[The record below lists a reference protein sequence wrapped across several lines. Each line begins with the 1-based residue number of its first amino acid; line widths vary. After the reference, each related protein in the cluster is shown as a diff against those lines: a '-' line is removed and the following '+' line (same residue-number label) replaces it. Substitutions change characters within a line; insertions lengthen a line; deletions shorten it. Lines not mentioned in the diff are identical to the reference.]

1 MTMKSLPVL
10 LLLGAVT
17 LAHARH
23 DRWEDAATAEETIEK
38 TFSVSPSGAAAFDLD
53 NIWGS
58 IEVTGTSGNQIQV
71 RIAKSIR
78 AASPEDLALAQKEV
92 TLDATQDGDSVRLYV
107 NGPFRCCENCLNCG
121 HMAERRYVVKMDFKV
136 RVPERIALKLATVNE
151 GRVSVENVVGSYRIR
166 NVNGDITLRNIGGS
180 GEAKTVNGPVK
191 VSFRENPREDSEF
204 STINGDV
211 ELVFAKSPD
220 ADFRFKTFNGDIYS
234 DFELRALPL
243 ASPTTERKNGRFV
256 YKSDR
261 YTGGRAGSGGPE
273 IKLENLNGN
282 LRVLERAS

>member
-1 MTMKSLPVL
+1 
-10 LLLGAVT
+10 
-17 LAHARH
+17 
-23 DRWEDAATAEETIEK
+23 
-38 TFSVSPSGAAAFDLD
+38 
-53 NIWGS
+53 
-58 IEVTGTSGNQIQV
+58 
-71 RIAKSIR
+71 
-78 AASPEDLALAQKEV
+78 
-92 TLDATQDGDSVRLYV
+92 
-107 NGPFRCCENCLNCG
+107 
-121 HMAERRYVVKMDFKV
+121 
-136 RVPERIALKLATVNE
+136 
-151 GRVSVENVVGSYRIR
+151 VSVENVVGSYRIR
-166 NVNGDITLRNIGGS
+166 NVNGDITMRNVGGS

-234 DFELRALPL
+234 DFDLTALPL
-243 ASPTTERKNGRFV
+243 ASPTTERRNGRFV